1 MQCEKCRQEL
11 DDCQC
16 VRQMTKADHQ
26 DFQGV
31 TVENADEYSERQRP
45 EPPKGVR
52 FVWQPT
58 GLLGIAAAAVVML
71 AALFIALPLAL
82 VIGAAALF
90 WQWRR
95 R

>member
-1 MQCEKCRQEL
+1 MQCENCRQKM

-26 DFQGV
+26 SFQGV
-31 TVENADEYSERQRP
+31 TLENADEYSERQRF
-45 EPPKGVR
+45 ERPKDVR

-58 GLLGIAAAAVVML
+58 GLLGIAAVAVAIL

-82 VIGAAALF
+82 VLGAAALF

-95 R
+95 K